1 MASIPAPERVAATR
15 AANVGK
21 ARNSRRA
28 SRSGG
33 GTRMTVSLIGDGLA
47 GAASVVVV
55 RAGGLTVPVVTGSA
69 APDRVVARDSKVAWR
84 RIS

>member
-1 MASIPAPERVAATR
+1 
-15 AANVGK
+15 
-21 ARNSRRA
+21 
-28 SRSGG
+28 
-33 GTRMTVSLIGDGLA
+33 MTVSLIGDGLA